1 MGEIIAFKRSDG
13 KDCSGYYAGPA
24 AGDKAPGV
32 VVIQEWWGLND
43 QIKGVANRLAD
54 LGYQAL
60 VPDLYRGKVT
70 VEAAEANHLMSS
82 LNFGDAATQDIR
94 GAVQHLKKMSS
105 KVGVV
110 GYCMGGALTVLS
122 AVFVKELDAAC
133 SWYGFPPADAADVKT
148 ISIPLQMHFAEQD
161 QFFTPEQARALE
173 GRLKDGKVKYETF
186 WYKAN
191 HGFGNEI
198 NLIGTYNAEATKLAW
213 QRTTEFFAK
222 HLK

>member
-1 MGEIIAFKRSDG
+1 MGDIITFKRPDG

-54 LGYQAL
+54 LGYRAL

-191 HGFGNEI
+191 HGFGNET
-198 NLIGTYNAEATKLAW
+198 NLIGTYNAEAAKLAW